1 MSYARKAVTR
11 MTLDMSRVD
20 LQRSETVT
28 LLDTNRR
35 WEVTLTNGGTPFR
48 LPNNWTA
55 SLVGVK
61 PDGYGLM
68 LSCSVVDGRIIF
80 DFDENKQLTTC
91 AGAFP
96 LVFDVWNEYGEL
108 VASPKIWLHVLPDVR
123 PHEDL
128 ESTGQYTTIGD
139 LIAAEKANREDIDKN
154 ATDIA
159 ANAADIDEINALL
172 YGYREG
178 EPAEGEAPGPV
189 LASVKAVDQ
198 KVETNKTNI
207 TANAA
212 AIAANAK
219 SISKNTQNL
228 TSLTAV
234 VNDRDHGLSAVER
247 KIDNFL
253 YGVTDTS
260 RDQLSEVLGLIS
272 ANEQAIKQFV
282 SMGGAPVGSGTLVVP
297 MDKWSDET
305 PTGAMVALP
314 ANTMGAGSVM
324 LLTPANDA
332 TKEAASKARLTVSV
346 DISGDSGGNVK
357 DYVVLLRAETAYK
370 PEADMEFAFVIL
382 QTTAETSLV
391 TLIGV
396 DAAGDPE
403 PTEVDLSAFDPDE
416 NGKGY
421 ITETYGEGED
431 APKKVT
437 EVIYDEAGNIIKI
450 GNTAINWGEE
460 A

>member
-35 WEVTLTNGGTPFR
+35 WEVNLTNGGTPFR

-61 PDGYGLM
+61 PDENGLM

-128 ESTGQYTTIGD
+128 ASTGQYTTIGD
-139 LIAAEKANREDIDKN
+139 LIAKEQANRTDIDKN
-154 ATDIA
+154 ADDI
-159 ANAADIDEINALL
+159 
-172 YGYREG
+172 
-178 EPAEGEAPGPV
+178 
-189 LASVKAVDQ
+189 K
-198 KVETNKTNI
+198 
-207 TANAA
+207 ANAA
-212 AIAANAK
+212 AITANSEDIADNAER
-219 SISKNTQNL
+219 IQTNADNHLQLWEDLYGEGGDIPDIRATLTEHGGQIENL
-228 TSLTAV
+228 MGDVAD
-234 VNDRDHGLSAVER
+234 NRDGLAEVRSDLA
-247 KIDNFL
+247 NFL
-253 YGVTDTS
+253 DVDDYT

-282 SMGGAPVGSGTLVVP
+282 NMGGAPVGSGTLVVP
-297 MDKWSDET
+297 KDQWSDET

-314 ANTMGAGSVM
+314 ANTMGAGRVM

-332 TKEAASKARLTVSV
+332 TKEAASKARLSVSV

-357 DYVVLLRAETAYK
+357 DYVVLLRAETAAK
-370 PEADMEFAFVIL
+370 PAIDMEFAYVIL

-396 DAAGDPE
+396 DAAGSPA
-403 PTEVDLSAFDPDE
+403 PTSVDLSALDPDE
-416 NGKGY
+416 NNKGY

-460 A
+460 G

>member
-61 PDGYGLM
+61 PDEEGLM
-68 LSCSVVDGRIIF
+68 LLCSVVDGRIIF

-139 LIAAEKANREDIDKN
+139 LMAKEQANREDIDKN
-154 ATDIA
+154 ASDIA
-159 ANAADIDEINALL
+159 ALDERVSANADEIADNAEAIETNADNHMQLLDRL
-172 YGYREG
+172 YGEDGEG
-178 EPAEGEAPGPV
+178 GDIHDIRATLTEHGGQIENLMGDVADNRDGLAEV
-189 LASVKAVDQ
+189 RNDLAHFLDVD
-198 KVETNKTNI
+198 
-207 TANAA
+207 
-212 AIAANAK
+212 
-219 SISKNTQNL
+219 
-228 TSLTAV
+228 
-234 VNDRDHGLSAVER
+234 DH
-247 KIDNFL
+247 
-253 YGVTDTS
+253 T
-260 RDQLSEVLGLIS
+260 RDQLSEVLSLIS

-282 SMGGAPVGSGTLVVP
+282 SMGGAHVGSGTLVVP
-297 MDKWSDET
+297 ASEWSDGS
-305 PTGAMVALP
+305 PTTAFVDLP
-314 ANTMGAGSVM
+314 ANTMHAGSVM

-332 TKEAASKARLTVSV
+332 TKEAASKARLSVSV
-346 DISGDSGGNVK
+346 DASGDYGDEVNDVLL
-357 DYVVLLRAETAYK
+357 LLRAETAYK

-396 DAAGDPE
+396 DAAGSPA
-403 PTEVDLSAFDPDE
+403 PTSVDLSAFDPDE

-437 EVIYDEAGNIIKI
+437 EVTYDEAGNIIKI

-460 A
+460 G

>member
-28 LLDTNRR
+28 LQDTNRR

-80 DFDENKQLTTC
+80 DFAENEQLTTC
-91 AGAFP
+91 EGAFP
-96 LVFDVWNEYGEL
+96 VQFDVWDEYGEL
-108 VASPKIWLHVLPDVR
+108 VASPKIWLHVIRDTR
-123 PHEDL
+123 PYEEL
-128 ESTGQYTTIGD
+128 ESLCLYSTIGD
-139 LIAAEKANREDIDKN
+139 LIAAEKANRV
-154 ATDIA
+154 
-159 ANAADIDEINALL
+159 DIDENTEDIA
-172 YGYREG
+172 
-178 EPAEGEAPGPV
+178 
-189 LASVKAVDQ
+189 
-198 KVETNKTNI
+198 
-207 TANAA
+207 ANAA
-212 AIAANAK
+212 AIAANADE
-219 SISKNTQNL
+219 IADNAERIETNADNHLQLLDRLYGEDGDVPDIRATLTEHGGQIENL
-228 TSLTAV
+228 MGDVAD
-234 VNDRDHGLSAVER
+234 NREGLNEVRSDLA
-247 KIDNFL
+247 NFL
-253 YGVTDTS
+253 DVDDHT
-260 RDQLSEVLGLIS
+260 RDQLSEVLGLIY
-272 ANEQAIKQFV
+272 ANADAIETFKN
-282 SMGGAPVGSGTLVVP
+282 MGGAPVGSGTLVVP
-297 MDKWSDET
+297 KDQWSDET

-357 DYVVLLRAETAYK
+357 DYVVLLRAETAAK
-370 PEADMEFAFVIL
+370 PAIDMEFAFVIL

-396 DAAGDPE
+396 DAAGSPA
-403 PTEVDLSAFDPDE
+403 PTSVDLSAFDPDE

-437 EVIYDEAGNIIKI
+437 EVIYDGAGNIIKI
-450 GNTAINWGEE
+450 GETAINWGGE

>member
-61 PDGYGLM
+61 PDENGLM
-68 LSCSVVDGRIIF
+68 LSCSVVDGRVIF
-80 DFDENKQLTTC
+80 DFAENEQLTTC

-154 ATDIA
+154 ASDIVA
-159 ANAADIDEINALL
+159 LDERVSANADEIADNAERIETNADNHLQLLDRL
-172 YGYREG
+172 YGEG
-178 EPAEGEAPGPV
+178 GDVPDIRATLTEHGGQIENLMGDVADNRDGLAEV
-189 LASVKAVDQ
+189 RSDLA
-198 KVETNKTNI
+198 
-207 TANAA
+207 
-212 AIAANAK
+212 
-219 SISKNTQNL
+219 
-228 TSLTAV
+228 
-234 VNDRDHGLSAVER
+234 
-247 KIDNFL
+247 NFL
-253 YGVTDTS
+253 DVDDHT
-260 RDQLSEVLGLIS
+260 RDQLSEVLSLIS

-297 MDKWSDET
+297 AGEWSEDGDPMT
-305 PTGAMVALP
+305 AMIGLP
-314 ANTMGAGSVM
+314 ANTMHAGSVM

-346 DISGDSGGNVK
+346 DTSGDWGGNSE

-403 PTEVDLSAFDPDE
+403 PTEVDLSGFEDDGT
-416 NGKGY
+416 GKGV
-421 ITETYGEGED
+421 IKETYADGTVRE
-431 APKKVT
+431 T
-437 EVIYDEAGNIIKI
+437 EVVYDDAGNIIKI

-460 A
+460 G